1 MKPRAAFV
9 YLSLSIAL
17 ASAPAAAFATVSA
30 SASTSRASELA
41 KEASQ
46 PAPAALSAADS
57 HAARKLFPVNDE
69 KGLLL
74 TCVAPEIETN
84 KDTDIFKNCTL
95 APGRTLDDV
104 MHSFISAI
112 HEEQRKQAWEHPEP
126 SKDSGDQSAEK
137 SPQK

>member
-1 MKPRAAFV
+1 MKSHAALV
-9 YLSLSIAL
+9 YLSLSVFLIG
-17 ASAPAAAFATVSA
+17 TCSA
-30 SASTSRASELA
+30 SASVPASASNRSASRLA
-41 KEASQ
+41 REASQ
-46 PAPAALSAADS
+46 ATPAALSAARS
-57 HAARKLFPVNDE
+57 SVTRQLFPVQDE

-112 HEEQRKQAWEHPEP
+112 HEEQRKEAQEHAGAN
-126 SKDSGDQSAEK
+126 KDSDGESAEK
-137 SPQK
+137 SAQK